1 MDDAEVVVGRWRDGR
16 IGTVRGTRRGPHAY
30 GFTVWCEKKVHSASI
45 NVAYIYRELLRRI
58 VEMFRTGRP
67 PLDIEETLEIVAFIE
82 AALESAQRG
91 GEEVRLGRV

>member
-1 MDDAEVVVGRWRDGR
+1 
-16 IGTVRGTRRGPHAY
+16 
-30 GFTVWCEKKVHSASI
+30 VHSASI
-45 NVAYIYRELLRRI
+45 NVAYIYRELFRRI